1 MYLFFRK
8 LLSIFFH
15 IKYKINVMHPE
26 NIPSLKGG
34 YIIAC
39 NHQKYADPPMVA
51 AVIRGKFS
59 FMAKEELFR
68 NPFFGWLIRRCGA
81 FPVVRGS
88 GDDAPIRDSI
98 NAVEKGRILVI
109 FPEGTR
115 SKDGTIGRMKSGVVL
130 IASQAGVPVL
140 PVCIRYGNKN
150 VVDINFGEMIPAE
163 NMKIDENDRRSMR
176 NISKRLGDSLLT
188 LQKEIYDAA
197 GLPVP
202 VKEKKERSE
211 DSGDE

>member
-15 IKYKINVMHPE
+15 IKYRINVMHPE

-39 NHQKYADPPMVA
+39 NHQRYADPPMVA

-140 PVCIRYGNKN
+140 PACIRYGDKGA
-150 VVDINFGEMIPAE
+150 VDINFGELIPADKL
-163 NMKIDENDRRSMR
+163 KIDENDRRSMR
-176 NISKRLGDSLLT
+176 TISKRLGDSMIS

-202 VKEKKERSE
+202 VKEKKEQAEENGSE
-211 DSGDE
+211 

>member
-15 IKYKINVMHPE
+15 IKYRINVMHPE

-39 NHQKYADPPMVA
+39 NHQRYADPPMVA

-140 PVCIRYGNKN
+140 PACIHYGDKGA
-150 VVDINFGEMIPAE
+150 VDINFGELIPADKL
-163 NMKIDENDRRSMR
+163 KIDENDRRSMR
-176 NISKRLGDSLLT
+176 TISKRLGDSMLS

-202 VKEKKERSE
+202 VKEKKEQAEENGSE
-211 DSGDE
+211 

>member
-15 IKYKINVMHPE
+15 IKYRINVMHPE

-39 NHQKYADPPMVA
+39 NHQRYADPPMVA

-140 PVCIRYGNKN
+140 PACIRYGDKGA
-150 VVDINFGEMIPAE
+150 VDINFGELIPADKL
-163 NMKIDENDRRSMR
+163 KIDENDRRSMR
-176 NISKRLGDSLLT
+176 TISKRLGDSMLS

-202 VKEKKERSE
+202 VKEKKEQAEENGSE
-211 DSGDE
+211 

>member
-8 LLSIFFH
+8 LLYIFFH
-15 IKYKINVMHPE
+15 IKYRINVMHPE

-39 NHQKYADPPMVA
+39 NHLRYADPPMVA

-140 PVCIRYGNKN
+140 PACIHYGDKGA
-150 VVDINFGEMIPAE
+150 VDINFGELIPADKL
-163 NMKIDENDRRSMR
+163 KIDENDRRSMR
-176 NISKRLGDSLLT
+176 TISKRLGDSMLS

-202 VKEKKERSE
+202 VKEKKEQAEENGSE
-211 DSGDE
+211 